1 MRTDAAS
8 LLARLGRTDFR
19 YREFSDAFAD
29 MELWPVFEAI
39 LTDENV
45 VGKPLSGLAEKAAE
59 GSASKLRSPSNLAPD
74 VLPPA
79 PPESPSIFQFYGT
92 DPNTVFAPPPGDLRG
107 FLSRL
112 AGRNTENGG

>member
-1 MRTDAAS
+1 MMRTDAAS

-29 MELWPVFEAI
+29 MELWPIFEAV

-59 GSASKLRSPSNLAPD
+59 GSASKLRPAPD
-74 VLPPA
+74 LPPPEA
-79 PPESPSIFQFYGT
+79 PDSPSIFQFYGT
-92 DPNTVFAPPPGDLRG
+92 EPAAVFPPPGDLRG

-112 AGRNTENGG
+112 AGRNTENGT